1 VVAGMTGMNK
11 ARYAVGFVVA
21 AAPWAV
27 VEALVGD
34 AVLEILTSG
43 WVEWA
48 LAGAALVLAVQ
59 KREQLMAWGR
69 GLRRSVEDAAPAP
82 VTIAV

>member
-1 VVAGMTGMNK
+1 M
-11 ARYAVGFVVA
+11 
-21 AAPWAV
+21 
-27 VEALVGD
+27 
-34 AVLEILTSG
+34 LEILTSG